1 MTSPHQPLGAQEYS
15 SDLEM
20 MVEDVGMTLEKST
33 STQEGQVTKE
43 AAPMASLFTDVA
55 IDPTELDRLRKVNP
69 LAAFDLLMKNNA
81 LFSDS
86 CGKSS
91 NVSADTPSENLQ
103 ENLLA
108 EFRTK
113 VLKADLVEVVEQSN
127 DYVAEVKELLRK
139 LGDLPSGSI
148 FRDFAQT
155 FVPLL
160 DDLSRCL
167 QQKKSNQ
174 AQIEE
179 QTQLRNK
186 ILEDI
191 SAFQRKFELFKQR
204 APTTQR
210 EIEDINASIAEHEAE
225 IQRLTARKTELLSQ
239 EKILQQEA
247 IVVLQ
252 KADQSALLQQQIK
265 TLADNNPNFDAM
277 VSELKLQ
284 LDKLTSEFVI

>member
-1 MTSPHQPLGAQEYS
+1 M
-15 SDLEM
+15 
-20 MVEDVGMTLEKST
+20 
-33 STQEGQVTKE
+33 TKE

-225 IQRLTARKTELLSQ
+225 I
-239 EKILQQEA
+239 
-247 IVVLQ
+247 
-252 KADQSALLQQQIK
+252 
-265 TLADNNPNFDAM
+265 
-277 VSELKLQ
+277 
-284 LDKLTSEFVI
+284 